1 MALHTAAAQRPG
13 PLTAAFL
20 VSHRP
25 AAALGLCLGSFHH
38 REGSSSVDCS
48 LISFRSSFKI
58 LFSGAFLADSASF
71 SGVRALKTA
80 ILLRSPVAWLPDWT
94 QVISPVITADSV
106 PEATRKC

>member
-38 REGSSSVDCS
+38 REGSSVDCS

-71 SGVRALKTA
+71 SGVRALRTA